1 MCLED
6 LYYTAGIGSFF
17 VGLGGLLGLI
27 FYALDTR
34 KMRVATQQQLE
45 AAFTPCVLLV
55 EDPRDGRLEASLL
68 IKDFASGAAL
78 NIRWR

>member
-1 MCLED
+1 MRLED
-6 LYYTAGIGSFF
+6 LYYAAGIGSFF
-17 VGLGGLLGLI
+17 IGLGALLGLI

-55 EDPRDGRLEASLL
+55 EYPKDSRLEASL
-68 IKDFASGAAL
+68 
-78 NIRWR
+78 